1 MSNITFNDFKKHL
14 EDVQNIHDIQVKL
27 YDFSENHNF
36 KIHIELPILIDN
48 VVELLSKA
56 TDDTEDL
63 IGYWVF
69 ELDFG
74 RKATEL
80 GSDLI
85 TVENL
90 WDKLHKKCE

>member
-27 YDFSENHNF
+27 YDFSENYNF
-36 KIHIELPILIDN
+36 KIHIELPTLIDN